1 MKLPTI
7 LLVLMLLYF
16 GAHIIWGTVY
26 CHNYVCVG
34 EGWEDLDQV
43 EERLLKELT
52 AR

>member
-1 MKLPTI
+1 MKLATI
-7 LLVLMLLYF
+7 LLVVMLVYF

-34 EGWEDLDQV
+34 EGWEDLDAV
-43 EERLLKELT
+43 EARQLKELN